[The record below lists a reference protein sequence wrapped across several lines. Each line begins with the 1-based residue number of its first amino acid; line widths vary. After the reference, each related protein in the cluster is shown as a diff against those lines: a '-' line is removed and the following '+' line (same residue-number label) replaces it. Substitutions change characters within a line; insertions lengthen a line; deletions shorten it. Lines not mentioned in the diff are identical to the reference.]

1 MNISQVRR
9 RIIEKLSSLE
19 QPISRFELMEL
30 VLKPEM
36 DTFQTVLVEF
46 IDMGDIQV
54 TVDWQ
59 LRLYKEK

>member
-9 RIIEKLSSLE
+9 RMIEKLSSLE
-19 QPISRFELMEL
+19 QPISRFELMAL

-46 IDMGDIQV
+46 IDMGDI
-54 TVDWQ
+54 
-59 LRLYKEK
+59 